1 MQFEVKATQRLPRM
15 EVFRIVEA
23 SVDGTPSATTTEM
36 PEGYTRAVVSEQAN
50 NNYTLTFTEPF
61 ARAPLVIVQALEAGT
76 GVSYIC
82 NLTAVSASAVSWRAE
97 NDASAA
103 GAATGFHV
111 LAIGFDTADVI

>member
-1 MQFEVKATQRLPRM
+1 MPRI

-23 SVDGTPSATTTEM
+23 SVTDSASADSTVM
-36 PEGYTRAVVSEQAN
+36 PEGFTRGTIVEAAN

-61 ARAPLVIVQALEAGT
+61 SRAPTVAITALESGT

-82 NLTAVSASAVSWRAE
+82 NITAVSTTAVSWRCE
-97 NDASAA
+97 NDASSA

-111 LAIGFDTADVI
+111 QVIGFDTADQI

>member
-1 MQFEVKATQRLPRM
+1 MKFEAMATQRNPRI

-23 SVDGTPSATTTEM
+23 SVTGSASADSTVM
-36 PEGYTRAVVSEQAN
+36 PEGYTRATIVEAAN
-50 NNYTLTFTEPF
+50 NNYTLTFTQPF
-61 ARAPLVIVQALEAGT
+61 SRAPVVSVQAVESGT

-82 NLTAVSASAVSWRAE
+82 NITATSTTAVSWRVE

-111 LAIGFDTADVI
+111 QVIGFDSADQL